1 MFLIIFFSGSDLN
14 DLVTISIKLTR
25 LQYAK
30 MMYQTF
36 HIPKKFYNSM
46 RIVSGADSILLNKSF
61 DIGCRLMCGL
71 ESAYQREKNEVALN
85 IKMKTDSKLLNKLN
99 GKYKEF
105 YSTNNDE
112 NKSIISSIDCL
123 IE

>member
-46 RIVSGADSILLNKSF
+46 RIVSGADSTLLNK
-61 DIGCRLMCGL
+61 
-71 ESAYQREKNEVALN
+71 
-85 IKMKTDSKLLNKLN
+85 
-99 GKYKEF
+99 
-105 YSTNNDE
+105 
-112 NKSIISSIDCL
+112 
-123 IE
+123 